1 MNIMLIF
8 WIDWIKVHI
17 RKKRP
22 GLAHKKIIFHQD
34 NARPHTCV
42 FAMAKI
48 NQLKYDWLPHS
59 PYSPDLA
66 PFDFQLFPKLKMFLG
81 GPRFSSNEEV
91 TSVVD
96 DYFAD
101 LKETTFRDDE
111 SLRTSLNKVH

>member
-1 MNIMLIF
+1 
-8 WIDWIKVHI
+8 
-17 RKKRP
+17 
-22 GLAHKKIIFHQD
+22 
-34 NARPHTCV
+34 
-42 FAMAKI
+42 MAKI
-48 NQLKYDWLPHS
+48 NQLKYDWLPYS

-96 DYFAD
+96 DYFAY
-101 LKETTFRDDE
+101 LKETTFRGDE